1 MTNLLESIVTSD
13 KCVVPSQLVRPSL
26 GVIKHLVDPLVVQSA
41 VVRKTC
47 VRSQSVLQ
55 QRGNPQKRTVGL
67 SVHDNGGSS
76 GSMRVGRSSEDIADC
91 FLSDTGE
98 GSRRSG
104 EGAGSGQK
112 RREREELHDAAV
124 CDNRQTKWYQR
135 GALPCDPILRRSYS
149 RPTHDTQVWE
159 P

>member
-1 MTNLLESIVTSD
+1 MRRAFSTCTSIVGGDKTSGRS
-13 KCVVPSQLVRPSL
+13 PS
-26 GVIKHLVDPLVVQSA
+26 SA

-98 GSRRSG
+98 GSRGSG
-104 EGAGSGQK
+104 ESAGSGQK
-112 RREREELHDAAV
+112 RREREELHDAAM
-124 CDNRQTKWYQR
+124 CDNRQTKWFRR